1 MASESVLTITDE
13 NFESEVMQSDVPV
26 LLDFWAEW
34 CMPCRMVAPA
44 VEELAA
50 EYAGRAKIGKVDTDE
65 NRNVAVK
72 LGISAIPTLMVFKNG
87 ELVKRL
93 VGVQAKRDLAAA
105 LDAAL
110 AS

>member
-1 MASESVLTITDE
+1 MASENVLTITDE

-44 VEELAA
+44 IEELAA
-50 EYAGRAKIGKVDTDE
+50 EYAGRAKIG
-65 NRNVAVK
+65 NVAVK
-72 LGISAIPTLMVFKNG
+72 LGISAIPTLMIFKNG
-87 ELVKRL
+87 ELVTRL

-110 AS
+110 AG